1 MYSKIFNN
9 WLQNATEDSD
19 LVKELTEIKD
29 KSEEISDR
37 FYTELEFGT
46 AGLRGIIG
54 AGTNRMNVYTVG
66 RASKALALYVKSVN
80 ANGSVAIA
88 YDSRI
93 KSVLFAKTAA
103 RVIASE
109 GVKVHLYKE
118 LEPTPMLSFAVRY
131 LKCDAGIVI
140 TASHNPAEYNG
151 YKAYGADGCQL
162 PPDAA
167 DSIMQRMANIDYFKD
182 VCFDDFDELT
192 NKGLINYIGE
202 EVIEAYLTEVKK
214 QSFDSSRISTSVI

>member
-19 LVKELTEIKD
+19 LTKELTEIKD

-80 ANGSVAIA
+80 SNENSLPILSEIGTPASISNRQA
-88 YDSRI
+88 
-93 KSVLFAKTAA
+93 T
-103 RVIASE
+103 VIS
-109 GVKVHLYKE
+109 
-118 LEPTPMLSFAVRY
+118 P
-131 LKCDAGIVI
+131 I
-140 TASHNPAEYNG
+140 
-151 YKAYGADGCQL
+151 
-162 PPDAA
+162 
-167 DSIMQRMANIDYFKD
+167 
-182 VCFDDFDELT
+182 
-192 NKGLINYIGE
+192 
-202 EVIEAYLTEVKK
+202 
-214 QSFDSSRISTSVI
+214 